1 MLFCYFSCHL
11 CDGDYVGNTTRRLFQ
26 RVAEHKYSAIGKHLT
41 EVLSVTNVLSESCF
55 KVFKKC
61 HLAFE
66 MPHINR
72 LKQGKKVVF
81 TRSQNDRLQLS
92 NAVFCVHSLAL
103 FDRKIRGFPFVFQ
116 TANSSFVLSSDS
128 FPPR

>member
-1 MLFCYFSCHL
+1 MFVASLTT
-11 CDGDYVGNTTRRLFQ
+11 YVYDETSWERRYDSFHRRRESAMCCSVISHVICAMEIMSVTPHARRLFQ

-41 EVLSVTNVLSESCF
+41 EVLSVTNVLSVSCF

-81 TRSQNDRLQLS
+81 TRSQNDRLQL
-92 NAVFCVHSLAL
+92 
-103 FDRKIRGFPFVFQ
+103 
-116 TANSSFVLSSDS
+116 
-128 FPPR
+128 